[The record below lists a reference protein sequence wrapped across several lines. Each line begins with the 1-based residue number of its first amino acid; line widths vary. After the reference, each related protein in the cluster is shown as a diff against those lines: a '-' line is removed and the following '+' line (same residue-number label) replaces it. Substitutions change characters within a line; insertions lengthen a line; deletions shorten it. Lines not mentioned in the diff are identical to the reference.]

1 MTKAPLK
8 EMKERFGTKEEL
20 VKQLV
25 DRLEKKADEKRDDFI
40 KRLMRVSNGKLLRLY
55 KVTETVYGKFG
66 SKTDLVERLLKLER
80 PTAKKEDSLSKR
92 LFSPRRTP
100 GCSTVSPPLRNAPKS
115 VSARRSR

>member
-20 VKQLV
+20 VKQLL
-25 DRLEKKADEKRDDFI
+25 DRLEKKADEKRDDFM

-80 PTAKKEDSLSKR
+80 PTAKKEDSPFKNALLRQTHAKLLDRFSALEKR
-92 LFSPRRTP
+92 
-100 GCSTVSPPLRNAPKS
+100 AKK
-115 VSARRSR
+115 A